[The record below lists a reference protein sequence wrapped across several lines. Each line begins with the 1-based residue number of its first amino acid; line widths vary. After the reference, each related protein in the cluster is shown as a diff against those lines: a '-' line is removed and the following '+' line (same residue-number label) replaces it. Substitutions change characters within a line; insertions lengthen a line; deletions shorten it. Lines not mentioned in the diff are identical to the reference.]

1 MKDGNEM
8 VEKNSI
14 NSKSQQYAAVWQNQW
29 QMDTNIDCPLH
40 TKPRCLLRQRGF
52 THIILYL
59 LGVYRDVLL
68 VSIIIFP
75 MRPMLRWRVLQTC
88 CERLR
93 FRRGHECT
101 V

>member
-40 TKPRCLLRQRGF
+40 TKPRCLLQQRGF
-52 THIILYL
+52 AYIT
-59 LGVYRDVLL
+59 
-68 VSIIIFP
+68 
-75 MRPMLRWRVLQTC
+75 
-88 CERLR
+88 
-93 FRRGHECT
+93 
-101 V
+101 